1 MSMFLLNI
9 VYAIIWMII
18 TGSFKPENF
27 LGGFAIAYLIL
38 WLLHDAIGSHST
50 YFSKVRQT
58 IGFVLFFLKEL
69 FKANIR
75 VAADV
80 LTIRHHMKPGVVA
93 VPLDVNTDLEITIL
107 ANLITLTPG
116 TLSLDVSD
124 DRKILYVHGMYME
137 DLGAFRKSIK
147 EGFERRVMEL
157 LR

>member
-9 VYAIIWMII
+9 VFAIIWMVI
-18 TGSFKPENF
+18 TGLFKPENF

-38 WLLHDAIGSHST
+38 WLLHDAIGGPSS

-58 IGFVLFFLKEL
+58 AGFVVFFLKEL
-69 FKANIR
+69 FKANLR
-75 VAADV
+75 VARDV
-80 LTIRHHMKPGVVA
+80 LTITHHMQPGVVA
-93 VPLDVNTDLEITIL
+93 VPLDVETDLEITLL

-124 DRKILYVHGMYME
+124 DRKILYVHGMYVN
-137 DLGAFRKSIK
+137 DLKQFRKDIK